1 MPDLSAEITYRTSRS
16 GGKGGQNV
24 NKVETAVEAL
34 WPVAASQFFSEEEKA
49 LLFEKLA
56 ARINAEGFL
65 AVRATDT
72 RSQLDNK
79 AIATARLQA
88 LVDAALVKQKPRKK
102 WRPSKGMIERRLESK
117 RREGEKKAQRR
128 RDW

>member
-1 MPDLSAEITYRTSRS
+1 MPDLSAEITFRTSRS

-34 WPVAASQFFSEEEKA
+34 WPVAASQLFTEEEKTV
-49 LLFEKLA
+49 LLEKLTS
-56 ARINAEGFL
+56 RINADGYL

-72 RSQLDNK
+72 RSQLENK

-102 WRPSKGMIERRLESK
+102 WRPSKGMIERRLEAK
-117 RREGEKKAQRR
+117 RREGEKKEQRR